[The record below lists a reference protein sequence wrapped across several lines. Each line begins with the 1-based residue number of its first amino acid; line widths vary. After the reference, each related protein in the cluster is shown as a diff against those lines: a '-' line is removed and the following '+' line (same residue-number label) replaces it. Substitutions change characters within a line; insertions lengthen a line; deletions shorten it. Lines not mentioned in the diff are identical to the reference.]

1 MVFGFL
7 LLQYFGCLGMGGGG
21 GGGKI
26 GLSLRR
32 VMMKNKKTKLA
43 CFFHSREV
51 LLPTTITVCLAL
63 MWGKNV
69 CCSESFDTTTKEL
82 QKLVVLQA
90 KAGLHVSC
98 RARVRS
104 CGERITVM
112 LIDKSYYK
120 SGSQP
125 ALTSSQTR
133 HINYGDDYYSSQTI
147 SPDSSVA
154 R

>member
-1 MVFGFL
+1 M
-7 LLQYFGCLGMGGGG
+7 
-21 GGGKI
+21 I
-26 GLSLRR
+26 
-32 VMMKNKKTKLA
+32 KNKNTKLTWFLHFTRGFA
-43 CFFHSREV
+43 SYDHYSMSCFDE
-51 LLPTTITVCLAL
+51 
-63 MWGKNV
+63 GENV
-69 CCSESFDTTTKEL
+69 CCSGSFDTTTKQL
-82 QKLVVLQA
+82 QKLVVLEA
-90 KAGLHVSC
+90 KVGLHVSC

-104 CGERITVM
+104 CRERITVM

-125 ALTSSQTR
+125 ALTPSQTR